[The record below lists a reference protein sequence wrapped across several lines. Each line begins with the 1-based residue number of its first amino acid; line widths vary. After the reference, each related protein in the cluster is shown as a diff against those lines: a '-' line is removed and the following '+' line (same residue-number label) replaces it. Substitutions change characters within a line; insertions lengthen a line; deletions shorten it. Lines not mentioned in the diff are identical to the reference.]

1 MRIALDAMGGDHAPA
16 AAVEGGLLFA
26 RAHPT
31 HAVVFVGDERRLH
44 ALFPQGRLPPNA
56 SVRQASEVV
65 GMDEHPGQAIRRK
78 KDSSLRVCFDLMEA
92 GAADGMVSAGNSGA
106 VMTGALL
113 VLGRLAAVERPAI
126 ATLFPALS
134 SSHAGGGR
142 CLLLDAGAN
151 VICRPSH
158 LAQFAVMGD
167 AYVRGVMRLA
177 RPRVALL
184 SNGEE
189 DSKGTELT
197 REALA
202 LLRTSDLNFVGYCEG
217 KDIFSGDVDV
227 VVTDGF
233 TGNVVLK
240 TSEGVAKGVTALLRD
255 AIEKSPLPAKLG
267 ALLLKPVFAGLKKAV
282 DYAEYGG
289 APLLGVNG
297 TGIVAHGR
305 SNPKAVANAL
315 RAALEASQAGLH
327 KEIQA
332 SLVRAGSWLP
342 GKTLRSRK
350 GATEE
355 PVSS

>member
-1 MRIALDAMGGDHAPA
+1 
-16 AAVEGGLLFA
+16 
-26 RAHPT
+26 
-31 HAVVFVGDERRLH
+31 
-44 ALFPQGRLPPNA
+44 
-56 SVRQASEVV
+56 
-65 GMDEHPGQAIRRK
+65 MDDSPGQAIRK
-78 KDSSLRVCFDLMEA
+78 KRDSSLRVCFDLVRA
-92 GAADGMVSAGNSGA
+92 GKAQAMVSAGNSGA
-106 VMTGALL
+106 VMAGALL
-113 VLGRLAAVERPAI
+113 VLGRLGAVERPAI
-126 ATLFPALS
+126 ATLFPAL
-134 SSHAGGGR
+134 AKPKAQGGGR

-151 VICRPSH
+151 VVCKPVH

-167 AYVRGVMRLA
+167 AYVRTVMKLG

-189 DSKGTELT
+189 DSKGTDLT
-197 REALA
+197 RDALA
-202 LLRTSDLNFVGYCEG
+202 LLRASDLNFLGYCEG

-267 ALLLKPVFAGLKKAV
+267 ALLLKPAFAGLKKAV

-289 APLLGVNG
+289 APLLGIDG

-315 RAALEASQAGLH
+315 RAALRTSQVALH
-327 KEIQA
+327 DEIQA
-332 SLVRAGSWLP
+332 SLLRASSWLP
-342 GKTLRSRK
+342 AKPRSRPEK

-355 PVSS
+355 PVSG